1 MPRTTFAPPSTGRD
15 PSRSRRAAALPPEER
30 RAAIV
35 AATIPL
41 LARHGTHVT
50 TREIAAAA
58 GVAEGT
64 IFRVF
69 ADKEALVDAAV
80 ESALDPAPIEAALAG
95 IDRDLPFEQR
105 LTIAV
110 EILQVR
116 IAEIWQLLS
125 ALGRSAPAKQKLRQG
140 DLAQLVV
147 LFEPER
153 ARLRHEPAVAARL
166 LRGLVLAMS
175 HPALVAGEPMAP
187 AEIVSALLEGIRT
200 DPSADRRG

>member
-1 MPRTTFAPPSTGRD
+1 VPSATLEPRATGRR
-15 PSRSRRAAALPPEER
+15 PPRSRRAAALPPDER

-35 AATIPL
+35 AATLPL
-41 LARHGTHVT
+41 LAKHGTHVT

-69 ADKEALVDAAV
+69 ADKDALIDAAV
-80 ESALDPAPIEAALAG
+80 ESALDPAPVEAALAG
-95 IDRDLPFEQR
+95 IDLDLPFEQR

-125 ALGRSAPAKQKLRQG
+125 ALGRSAPAKQKLRQR
-140 DLAQLVV
+140 DIAQLVV

-153 ARLRHEPAVAARL
+153 ARLRHEPRVAARL

-175 HPALVAGEPMAP
+175 HPALVAGEPMPP
-187 AEIVSALLEGIRT
+187 AEIVSALLDGIRT
-200 DPSADRRG
+200 NQAVDRRG

>member
-1 MPRTTFAPPSTGRD
+1 MPPATLEPPATGRV
-15 PSRSRRAAALPPEER
+15 PSRSRRATALPPEER

-41 LARHGTHVT
+41 LARYGTHVT

-69 ADKEALVDAAV
+69 ADKEALIDAVV
-80 ESALDPAPIEAALAG
+80 ESALDPAPVEAALAG
-95 IDRDLPFEQR
+95 IDRELPFEQR
-105 LTIAV
+105 LTVAV
-110 EILQVR
+110 EILQLR

-140 DLAQLVV
+140 DLAQLVG

-153 ARLRHEPAVAARL
+153 DRLRHDPAVAARL
-166 LRGLVLAMS
+166 LRALVLALS

-187 AEIVSALLEGIRT
+187 AEIVSVLLDGIRT
-200 DPSADRRG
+200 SPPADGSA